1 MKGLF
6 RGSLRYRSR
15 YNLGTAVCS
24 LQNDINIGNCYLPV
38 MGHQLLGY
46 KQLTVLPNEN
56 LRITLGRIHTLN
68 LNRFHIKDG
77 ILHHIDLRHRI

>member
-1 MKGLF
+1 
-6 RGSLRYRSR
+6 
-15 YNLGTAVCS
+15 
-24 LQNDINIGNCYLPV
+24 

-77 ILHHIDLRHRI
+77 ILHHIHLRHRI